1 MSKVAKA
8 DWAASAPWEGLT
20 GKPASFGVSDI
31 GQLTGNGFAVG
42 QVPRWNGTR
51 FVPYTIPSTP
61 APTPTPSPLPAP
73 IGLTWA
79 IPELLPLQTGTEV
92 FNVGGIFPGT
102 PLSVTVGAD
111 PGFFFFAALVTDIEV
126 VTLYALNMSAAPV
139 TLGTT
144 NFTLQKFS

>member
-1 MSKVAKA
+1 MSKVSRS
-8 DWAASAPWEGLT
+8 DWAPPPRWEDII
-20 GKPASFGVSDI
+20 GKPTSFGVTDI

-42 QVPRWNGTR
+42 QVPRWNGSR
-51 FVPYTIPSTP
+51 FVPYTIPSSP
-61 APTPTPSPLPAP
+61 SPTPSSPLPAP
-73 IGLTWA
+73 IGLTWD
-79 IPELLPLQTGTEV
+79 IPALLPLQTATET
-92 FNVGGIFPGT
+92 FNVGNIYPGS

-111 PGFFFFAALVTDIEV
+111 PGFFFFDAIVTGIEL